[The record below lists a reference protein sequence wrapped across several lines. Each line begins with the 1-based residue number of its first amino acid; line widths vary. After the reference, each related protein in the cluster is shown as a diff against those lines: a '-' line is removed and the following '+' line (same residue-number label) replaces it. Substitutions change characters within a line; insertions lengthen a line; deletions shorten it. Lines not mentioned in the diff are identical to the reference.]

1 MTSLQEEAQK
11 RRERLKNLRERKDK
25 LENDESDEKK
35 AKMDDDVCQALPKP
49 VFRSYQPTDEK
60 LKEGVLEPAKP
71 LEIKEQVKDQLIDA
85 QQTNIVEEVDLLNL
99 APRKPDW
106 DLKRDVAKKLEKLE
120 RRTQR
125 AMGELIRDRL
135 KSCEMKSEE
144 VAASLY
150 LTT

>member
-1 MTSLQEEAQK
+1 MKSLSVYDYRQQTIAFLICIA
-11 RRERLKNLRERKDK
+11 RNGSVLIYSLYPP
-25 LENDESDEKK
+25 
-35 AKMDDDVCQALPKP
+35 MAL
-49 VFRSYQPTDEK
+49 FSQF
-60 LKEGVLEPAKP
+60 LLLP
-71 LEIKEQVKDQLIDA
+71 LNEVKEQVKDQLIDA